1 MRLISMDSLGIIKY
15 DFVIQSKVR
24 MKIQERIFILPI
36 RYLTMLCKIILALFQ
51 VTIITTM
58 QK

>member
-1 MRLISMDSLGIIKY
+1 MDSLGIIKY